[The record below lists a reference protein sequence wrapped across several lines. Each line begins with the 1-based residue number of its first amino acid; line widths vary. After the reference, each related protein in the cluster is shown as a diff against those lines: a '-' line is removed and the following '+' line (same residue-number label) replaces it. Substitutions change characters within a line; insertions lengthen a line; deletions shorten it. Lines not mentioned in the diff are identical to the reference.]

1 MEFSTREAAE
11 TIVARNCGCGWVPE
25 QEGRDAGEVSNI
37 LTEQCTTVPRATW
50 RVGVYV
56 LSGPGTVPGR
66 PAEW

>member
-1 MEFSTREAAE
+1 MEFSTRDAAE
-11 TIVARNCGCGWVPE
+11 TLVARNYGCGGVSE

-37 LTEQCTTVPRATW
+37 LTKQCTTVPRATW
-50 RVGVYV
+50 GVDVYV